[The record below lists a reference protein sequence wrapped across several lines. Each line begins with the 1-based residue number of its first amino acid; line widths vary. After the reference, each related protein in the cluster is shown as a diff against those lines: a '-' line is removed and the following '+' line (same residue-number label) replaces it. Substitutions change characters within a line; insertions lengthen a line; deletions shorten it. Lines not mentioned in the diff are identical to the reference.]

1 MLYLRL
7 GDLLSPDGSI
17 YLGDRFEVEDERRG
31 NS

>member
-1 MLYLRL
+1 MVYLRL

-17 YLGDRFEVEDERRG
+17 HLGDRFEVEEGRRG